1 MKVDKTLVASVALH
15 VLVIGWG
22 LVSFSSKAFESIP
35 EESLPVD
42 IISSDQLAK
51 VVAGM
56 KSGKKENPKPL
67 VDKVADA
74 KPVDDAVGK
83 IAEKPPVVTDTTPP
97 PQPKPVEKPVEKK
110 PDPPKPVAE
119 SKPKEEPKPIEKK
132 PDPPKVD
139 PIAEAL
145 KKEEKKPPPK
155 PQVQAATPPPQP
167 QKPKERTFDQTKIAA
182 LLDKRDPTR
191 QAATGETLNSNA
203 ALGLANGKAADNS
216 ATWGAMFKS
225 QVERCWKK
233 PYGGIESPA
242 ESRGCVHDPL
252 ETRWHAGRYAGAGG
266 TPSTPYLRVYQESA
280 LRAIIECQPYNLPAA
295 FFEEWKFFIAGVH
308 RTKNLKAVANDDRR
322 QECKVCELTDKDGL
336 REMFRLNRR
345 QVVSGNGHARRAV
358 RPRPAA
364 TRSRRKTYHH
374 SRRRFRPAADR
385 HSEFRRRHALGQ

>member
-1 MKVDKTLVASVALH
+1 VNVKVDKTLVASVVLH

-51 VVAGM
+51 VTAGM
-56 KSGKKENPKPL
+56 KTGKKENPKPL
-67 VDKVADA
+67 VEKVAEA

-83 IAEKPPVVTDTTPP
+83 ISDKPPVVTDTSPP
-97 PQPKPVEKPVEKK
+97 PTPKVEKPVEKK

-155 PQVQAATPPPQP
+155 PVAQAAAPQP
-167 QKPKERTFDQTKIAA
+167 PKPKAERPFDQTKIAA
-182 LLDKRDPTR
+182 LLDKRDPSR
-191 QAATGETLNSNA
+191 QAITGDTLNSNA
-203 ALGLANGKAADNS
+203 ALGLAKGKAADNS
-216 ATWGAMFKS
+216 ATWGAMFQS

-233 PYGGIESPA
+233 PFGGIESQNPEA
-242 ESRGCVHDPL
+242 VFEIKLKRDGTLESAPVPDGS
-252 ETRWHAGRYAGAGG
+252 
-266 TPSTPYLRVYQESA
+266 PSTPYLRVYQESA

-295 FFEEWKFFIAGVH
+295 FFDEWKYFSPVF
-308 RTKNLKAVANDDRR
+308 T
-322 QECKVCELTDKDGL
+322 E
-336 REMFRLNRR
+336 
-345 QVVSGNGHARRAV
+345 
-358 RPRPAA
+358 
-364 TRSRRKTYHH
+364 RKT
-374 SRRRFRPAADR
+374 
-385 HSEFRRRHALGQ
+385 

>member
-22 LVSFSSKAFESIP
+22 LVSFSSRAFESIP

-42 IISSDQLAK
+42 IISADQLAK
-51 VVAGM
+51 ITAGM

-67 VDKVADA
+67 VDKVAEA
-74 KPVDDAVGK
+74 KPVDDAIGK
-83 IAEKPPVVTDTTPP
+83 LAEKPPVVTDTTPP

-145 KKEEKKPPPK
+145 KKEAKTPPPK
-155 PQVQAATPPPQP
+155 PEAKAATPPPQP

-203 ALGLANGKAADNS
+203 ALGLAKGKAADNS
-216 ATWGAMFKS
+216 ATWGALFKS
-225 QVERCWKK
+225 EVERCWKK
-233 PYGGIESPA
+233 PYGGIESQNPEVAFTIKLKRDGTLEGMPVPEETPA
-242 ESRGCVHDPL
+242 
-252 ETRWHAGRYAGAGG
+252 
-266 TPSTPYLRVYQESA
+266 TPYLRVYQESA
-280 LRAIIECQPYNLPAA
+280 LRAIIECQPYSLPAA
-295 FFEEWKFFIAGVH
+295 YFDEWKYFTPVF
-308 RTKNLKAVANDDRR
+308 T
-322 QECKVCELTDKDGL
+322 E
-336 REMFRLNRR
+336 
-345 QVVSGNGHARRAV
+345 
-358 RPRPAA
+358 
-364 TRSRRKTYHH
+364 RKT
-374 SRRRFRPAADR
+374 
-385 HSEFRRRHALGQ
+385 